1 MYYLMNKNNIIASF
15 HLETNSR
22 SDIDG
27 HFEIDNIG
35 GTLPYGFDSI
45 NNWLENR
52 KSSKHNAHL
61 KIIMKELGCAE
72 STGYIDITHACS
84 INDTFWVKSS
94 IEDTTWEDVS
104 LYKNQW

>member
-15 HLETNSR
+15 HFETSSSR
-22 SDIDG
+22 SDICG
-27 HFEIDNIG
+27 YFKIDNIG

-61 KIIMKELGCAE
+61 KKFMKELGCAE

-94 IEDTTWEDVS
+94 IEDTTW
-104 LYKNQW
+104 